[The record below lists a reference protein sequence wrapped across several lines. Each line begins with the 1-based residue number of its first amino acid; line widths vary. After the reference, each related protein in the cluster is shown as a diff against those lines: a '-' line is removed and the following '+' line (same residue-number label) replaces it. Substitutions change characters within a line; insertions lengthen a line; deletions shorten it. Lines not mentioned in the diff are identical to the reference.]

1 MKSFYETYFN
11 DFSKALKNFIE
22 NASNEMLLERIGKIV
37 SHAHLTGSTIYLIGN
52 GGSAAIA
59 EHMAI
64 DMTKNAKMRALAFS
78 SAATITCISNDLNYE
93 NVYKKL
99 IAAYCKKGDVLFAI
113 SSGGESANII
123 NAVHEA
129 KKIGMKVVT
138 LTGFNKFNSISNL
151 GDENI
156 WIESHAYGY
165 VEILHNLLLHYISD
179 NVIGSAIYKIVD

>member
-11 DFSKALKNFIE
+11 DFSRALKNFVG
-22 NASNEMLLERIGKIV
+22 NPSNEMLLERIRKIV
-37 SHAHLTGSTIYLIGN
+37 NNAHLSGSTIYLIGN

-64 DMTKNAKMRALAFS
+64 DMTKNAKLRALAFS

-123 NAVHEA
+123 NAALEA
-129 KKIGMKVVT
+129 KKIGMMVIT
-138 LTGFNKFNSISNL
+138 LTGFNESNSIRKL

-179 NVIGSAIYKIVD
+179 KII